1 MEAYGFAHVHDGY
14 LAVDEI
20 GELIRPERWSDLW
33 RESVRDAGIVAGDRE
48 LTLHTARDSSV
59 AAMRRAGVPD
69 RVVAEWHGHSESVMI
84 NTYGRRTESN
94 ELTDAGAALSAALA

>member
-1 MEAYGFAHVHDGY
+1 MAERVWSEKDLVRRAKRR
-14 LAVDEI
+14 LAVLQHAEEVS
-20 GELIRPERWSDLW
+20 G
-33 RESVRDAGIVAGDRE
+33 SVAATCRYYGISRTVR
-48 LTLHTARDSSV
+48 HSSV

-84 NTYGRRTESN
+84 NTYGRHTEPN